1 MQLLSAQLLT
11 FLTFCVLVQSQNIN
25 FNSGRRFS
33 NNFEQ
38 TFNKQALGFS
48 NDGKIEIQP
57 LTYRTLKGALSIIKE
72 VFFADENLSKGCSVS
87 YDPGAA
93 EELEPLCAGVAA
105 DGLSVVAID
114 VNTREVV
121 GVILNKVL
129 TPLPKNQKSNLE
141 VFGKN
146 SKHKASKCFANV
158 NINIESRVDLFD
170 LYKVNCILEMTF
182 LTVKKTHQRKG
193 IAELLMS
200 LTLKL
205 VNELRRGIAKKTSV
219 DFNRTSVNNA
229 NAIPSLVSG
238 TFTSTY
244 SQKISDKLGFDNI
257 MEVSYDDVIFNG
269 QKLSTKLDNIQK
281 SARIAAK
288 RV

>member
-11 FLTFCVLVQSQNIN
+11 FLTFCVLVKSQNIN

-33 NNFEQ
+33 SNFEQ

-48 NDGKIEIQP
+48 NDRKIEIQP

-72 VFFADENLSKGCSVS
+72 VFFADESLSKGCSVS
-87 YDPGAA
+87 YDRGAA
-93 EELEPLCAGVAA
+93 EELESLCTNVAA

-121 GVILNKVL
+121 GVVLNKIL
-129 TPLPKNQKSNLE
+129 TRSPKNKKSGLE
-141 VFGKN
+141 VFGEN
-146 SKHKASKCFANV
+146 SKHKASKCFADV

-182 LTVKKTHQRKG
+182 LTVKKNQQRKG
-193 IAELLMS
+193 IAGLLVS
-200 LTLKL
+200 SSLKL
-205 VNELRRGIAKKTSV
+205 ASGLRRGVAKKTSV
-219 DFNRTSVNNA
+219 DFNRPSVNNA

-244 SQKISDKLGFDNI
+244 SQKIGDKLGFDNI

-281 SARIAAK
+281 FARIAAK